1 MTTDRVGDFIIRL
14 KNAGAVGK
22 PEVRLPYS
30 SYLEAIAKKLRALGY
45 VGAVS
50 TDAKDAK
57 EGKSEIKKELVVGL
71 LYDERGKAKIK
82 GVQRISKPGRRLYAH
97 ASEAHGVKG
106 GMGSRIFSTPAGVV
120 SDREAR
126 KGNVGGE
133 SLFDIW

>member
-22 PEVRLPYS
+22 AEVRLPYS
-30 SYLEAIAKKLRALGY
+30 SHIEAIAKKLHSLGY
-45 VGAVS
+45 VGKVS
-50 TDAKDAK
+50 TDAKD
-57 EGKSEIKKELVVGL
+57 EKSVKKELIVGL
-71 LYDERGKAKIK
+71 LYDASGKPKIK
-82 GVQRISKPGRRLYAH
+82 GVQRVSKPGRRLYAH
-97 ASEAHGVKG
+97 ASEAHGIKG